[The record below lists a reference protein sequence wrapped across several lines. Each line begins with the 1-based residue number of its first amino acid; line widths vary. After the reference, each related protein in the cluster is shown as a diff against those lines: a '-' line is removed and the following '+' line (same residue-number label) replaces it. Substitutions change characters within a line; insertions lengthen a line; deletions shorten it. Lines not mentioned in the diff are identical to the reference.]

1 MALDL
6 MPIQYQLEVLEPL
19 GAELNRRQLEAGR
32 YTLGRS
38 GDCDVVL
45 DVKGLSRKHVT
56 LDVLADGGAI
66 IHDADSTNGT
76 RLDGQLVS
84 HAATAG
90 DFVLDLG
97 AAVLR
102 FRALDPALADLAY
115 RTAQDKA
122 SPPEASREQGQATA
136 ALNLSD
142 ALRDDFR
149 RHSSDLPDPAMLI
162 QAVLGAWRQTLR
174 ASAIALEDVKGQRLA
189 SHGNASEVWE
199 EIWSNDHYTL
209 LVDPSCPNPALAGKI
224 LGQLFDWLPPP
235 PATSG
240 ESKTDTPIESFP
252 GLWPADPELQRQL
265 VALARV
271 AGSAVS
277 ILLLGETGTGKDLLA
292 KWIHACSPRSDGPF
306 IAINCAALPQD
317 LLEAELFGI
326 EAGAATGVSA
336 RPGVFER
343 AHGGTLF
350 LDELGEMPA
359 DTQVRLLRV
368 IEDGSLYRIGGS
380 ELLQV
385 DIRLVSATNRDLEA
399 AIDQRDFRLDL
410 FHRLAAFET
419 RVPALRERQDDLAGL
434 AIYFFNAAL
443 SASGQ
448 RSPGMTRQALI
459 ALQQWHW
466 PGNIRELKQAVSSAT
481 ALLHR
486 GEALDQSHLPQRLA
500 GLKIDPATVDA
511 NNKIKTLADAVS
523 AAEAQAIGAA
533 IQASDGVPE
542 KAWTQLGIGKTTFY
556 KKLKELEIDAS
567 SGERMP

>member
-1 MALDL
+1 MS
-6 MPIQYQLEVLEPL
+6 IRYQLEVLEPL
-19 GAELNRRQLEAGR
+19 GAELSCQQLEAGE
-32 YTLGRS
+32 YTLGRARHCEIALGVS
-38 GDCDVVL
+38 
-45 DVKGLSRKHVT
+45 GLSREH
-56 LDVLADGGAI
+56 LSLEVLPDGGVVLT
-66 IHDADSTNGT
+66 DAGSTNGT
-76 RLDGQLVS
+76 RIDGRLIGRS
-84 HAATAG
+84 ATSG

-97 AAVLR
+97 AAVVR

-115 RTAQDKA
+115 RTDQ
-122 SPPEASREQGQATA
+122 PPVAAPDSNSAPDPATTVLSLGRSLREAYKEAGPA
-136 ALNLSD
+136 
-142 ALRDDFR
+142 
-149 RHSSDLPDPAMLI
+149 LPDPARLI
-162 QAVLGAWRQTLR
+162 QPALAAWCDCLR
-174 ASAIALEDVKGQRLA
+174 ATAIALRDRDGRIVAYHGPA
-189 SHGNASEVWE
+189 SRALTEVW
-199 EIWSNDHYTL
+199 SNEHFSL
-209 LVDPSCPNPALAGKI
+209 ALEGDSATQQIAGDI
-224 LGQLFDWLPPP
+224 LGSFLDWLPPASSP
-235 PATSG
+235 VVKAEARAPS
-240 ESKTDTPIESFP
+240 EYFP
-252 GLWPADPELQRQL
+252 GVWPSDETFQRQL

-380 ELLQV
+380 ELRQV

-419 RVPALRERQDDLAGL
+419 RVPALRERQDDIAGL

-459 ALQQWHW
+459 ALQQWRW
-466 PGNIRELKQAVSSAT
+466 PGNIRELRQAVSSAT
-481 ALLHR
+481 ALLHP

-511 NNKIKTLADAVS
+511 NNKIRTLADAVS